1 MHSRGF
7 SCLQMTQDST
17 FRRLSACYST
27 TLQGSSAQPSG
38 SLMET
43 RSCWIHIDEANG
55 ATEDR
60 EERVTPTST
69 RRQQRGEE
77 YKQVK
82 AAGILGVPSLL
93 FALRGTNAG
102 RSSRQGRLLPGSSA
116 FERRVEAASAVDG
129 FGARRLSSLLPQLLS
144 TQSAA
149 EPSARRLVL
158 LIERSCRERRER
170 SIIIKFT
177 SNNVSLYLSC
187 TLSHLHRLIC

>member
-1 MHSRGF
+1 
-7 SCLQMTQDST
+7 
-17 FRRLSACYST
+17 
-27 TLQGSSAQPSG
+27 
-38 SLMET
+38 MET

-82 AAGILGVPSLL
+82 AAGVLGVPSLL
-93 FALRGTNAG
+93 VALRGTNAG
-102 RSSRQGRLLPGSSA
+102 RSSRRGRLLPGSSA

-129 FGARRLSSLLPQLLS
+129 FGAGRLSSLLPELLS

-149 EPSARRLVL
+149 EPSVRRLVL
-158 LIERSCRERRER
+158 FIERGCRERREG
-170 SIIIKFT
+170 SVIIQFS
-177 SNNVSLYLSC
+177 SNNVSLCLSC
-187 TLSHLHRLIC
+187 TRFTSALIDLFKRTF